1 MWAEI
6 LWVNNVKFSLNLPK
20 AETDRLISTYLL
32 TKMKR
37 SFSKILFLFLAIH
50 LALAGALGQ
59 APATAVEFPKVRQ
72 DAFDKVWN
80 TINEKHY
87 DPTFGGVDWINVR
100 ELYLPKAKAAKS
112 DEDFHNVLRQ
122 MLAELKL
129 SHFNI
134 FPPPPAIGTENDA
147 NASVGIELKWIGGAP
162 VVFRVDAGS
171 PAAAAGIKTGYV
183 LNKVDGKLVSETLK
197 PLQESLA
204 NRRSSEMMRRVY
216 LERTAEAIMGGKPD
230 TKVRLEF
237 LDGEDK
243 PIAVEL
249 NRVKYTGEM
258 SQPVGNFPKQRVI
271 FESRLLPEN
280 IGYIRFSMWVIPQ
293 SAKIRSA
300 IREYANADGIII
312 DLRGNPGGVGG
323 MAGGVAGLLSDKQIS
338 LGSMNSR
345 SGSMSLLGYAQPS
358 PYLGK
363 VVVLTDH
370 GSASTS
376 EMFAA
381 GMQEN
386 GRGKVIGETSAGAI
400 LLSVFDP
407 LPTGYVF
414 QYAISDYKSPKNI
427 LIEGRGVKPDR
438 EVPLTRESLLAGRD
452 VQLDAAIAE
461 IRRN

>member
-20 AETDRLISTYLL
+20 AETDRLIQTYLL

-37 SFSKILFLFLAIH
+37 SFFSILPLVLAIQ
-50 LALAGALGQ
+50 LALLGAMAQ
-59 APATAVEFPKVRQ
+59 APATAVEFPKIRQ
-72 DAFDKVWN
+72 DAFDKVWD

-87 DPTFGGVDWINVR
+87 DPTFGGVDWIYIR

-112 DEDFHNVLRQ
+112 DQDFHNVLRQ
-122 MLAELKL
+122 MLGELKL

-147 NASVGIELKWIGGAP
+147 NASVGVELKWIGAAP
-162 VVFRVDAGS
+162 VVFRVQPGS
-171 PAAAAGIKTGYV
+171 PAAAAGIKPGFV
-183 LNKVDGKLVSETLK
+183 LSKVDGKAVSEILK
-197 PLQESLA
+197 PIHESLA
-204 NRRSSEMMRRVY
+204 KRQVTEMMRRVY
-216 LERTAEAIMGGKPD
+216 LERTAEAVIAGKLD
-230 TKVRLEF
+230 TKVSLEF

-243 PIAVEL
+243 PVAVDL
-249 NRVKYTGEM
+249 SRVRYTGEM
-258 SQPVGNFPKQRVI
+258 SQALGNFPKQRVI

-280 IGYIRFSMWVIPQ
+280 IGYIRFNMWVIPQ
-293 SAKIRSA
+293 AAKIRGA

-323 MAGGVAGLLSDKQIS
+323 MAGGLAGLLSDKQIS
-338 LGSMNSR
+338 LGTMNSR
-345 SGSMSLLGYAQPS
+345 AGVMSLLGYPQPE
-358 PYLGK
+358 PFMK
-363 VVVLTDH
+363 KIVVLTDH

-381 GMQEN
+381 GIQEN

-407 LPTGYVF
+407 LPTGYMF

-438 EVPLTRESLLAGRD
+438 EVALTRESLLAGRD

-461 IRRN
+461 IRKN

>member
-1 MWAEI
+1 M
-6 LWVNNVKFSLNLPK
+6 
-20 AETDRLISTYLL
+20 
-32 TKMKR
+32 KMKK
-37 SFSKILFLFLAIH
+37 SFSRFLFLALAFH

-59 APATAVEFPKVRQ
+59 APTVAAEFSKVRE
-72 DAFDKVWN
+72 DTFNKVWD

-87 DPTFGGVDWINVR
+87 DPDFGGVDWIYIR

-122 MLAELKL
+122 MLGELKL

-147 NASVGIELKWIGGAP
+147 NASVGVELKWIGAAP
-162 VVFRVDAGS
+162 VVFRVEPGS
-171 PAAAAGIKTGYV
+171 PAATAGIKMGFV
-183 LNKVDGKLVSETLK
+183 LNKVEGKLVSETLK
-197 PLQESLA
+197 PLQESLTK
-204 NRRSSEMMRRVY
+204 RRASDMMRRVF
-216 LERTAEAIMGGKPD
+216 LERTAEAIIGGKPD

-280 IGYIRFSMWVIPQ
+280 IGYIRFNMWVIPQ
-293 SAKIRSA
+293 SAKIRAA
-300 IREYANADGIII
+300 IREFATADGIII

-323 MAGGVAGLLSDKQIS
+323 LAGGVAGLLSDKQIS

-345 SGSMSLLGYAQPS
+345 SGAMALLGYPQPE
-358 PYLGK
+358 PFMKK

-381 GMQEN
+381 GIQEN

-414 QYAISDYKSPKNI
+414 QYAISDYKSPKNV

-438 EVPLTRESLLAGRD
+438 QVPLTRESLLAGRD
-452 VQLDAAIAE
+452 VQLDAAVAE
-461 IRRN
+461 IRKN

>member
-1 MWAEI
+1 
-6 LWVNNVKFSLNLPK
+6 
-20 AETDRLISTYLL
+20 
-32 TKMKR
+32 MKR
-37 SFSKILFLFLAIH
+37 SFSNIILLFLAVH
-50 LALAGALGQ
+50 LAFAGALGQ
-59 APATAVEFPKVRQ
+59 APPTAVEFPKVRQ
-72 DAFDKVWN
+72 DTFDKVWN

-87 DPTFGGVDWINVR
+87 DPTFGGVDWKNVR

-122 MLAELKL
+122 MLGELKL

-171 PAAAAGIKTGYV
+171 PAAAAGIKMGFV

-204 NRRSSEMMRRVY
+204 KRGSSEMMRRVY
-216 LERTAEAIMGGKPD
+216 LERTAEAIIGGKPD

-243 PIAVEL
+243 PFAVEL

-293 SAKIRSA
+293 SAKIRAA

-345 SGSMSLLGYAQPS
+345 SGSMALLGYPQPE
-358 PYLGK
+358 PFIKK

-438 EVPLTRESLLAGRD
+438 EVPFTRESLLAGRD
-452 VQLDAAIAE
+452 VQLDAAIAD
-461 IRRN
+461 IRKN